1 MLQIDTH
8 SKIPYYVQIYTYYR
22 DEITARRMPAG
33 MKMASVRE
41 LAQRAGVSKM
51 TVEKAY
57 YQLASEDISSAAPRR
72 GTKSPILPSRRKR
85 NGLCTGSRKTGNTA
99 ASRL

>member
-33 MKMASVRE
+33 MKMAMV
-41 LAQRAGVSKM
+41 AF
-51 TVEKAY
+51 
-57 YQLASEDISSAAPRR
+57 
-72 GTKSPILPSRRKR
+72 SP
-85 NGLCTGSRKTGNTA
+85 
-99 ASRL
+99 